1 MEPDQL
7 SPSIMDRNIER
18 MLIEDCAEDFR
29 TLYWG
34 FISRGLDH
42 EQIMQAVSQFNRG

>member
-1 MEPDQL
+1 MNQTLDQD
-7 SPSIMDRNIER
+7 IIDQNITR

-34 FISRGLDH
+34 FISRGLSH
-42 EQIMQAVSQFNRG
+42 EQIMQGVSQFNRG